1 MRPLSVQSVILVKLQ
16 GKSLQNEKSDTF
28 DSSVLRCVST
38 WFSSGDVRRK
48 AALQILELLWK
59 KN

>member
-1 MRPLSVQSVILVKLQ
+1 MRPVSVQSVILVKLQ

-48 AALQILELLWK
+48 AALQIL
-59 KN
+59 